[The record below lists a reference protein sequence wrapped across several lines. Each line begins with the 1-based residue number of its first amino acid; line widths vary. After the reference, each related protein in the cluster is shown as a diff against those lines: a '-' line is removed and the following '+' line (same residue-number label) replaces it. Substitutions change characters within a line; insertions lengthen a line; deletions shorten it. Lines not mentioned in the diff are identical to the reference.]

1 MMSRVRVGQLPPVG
15 CCWRA
20 FRSELGRASQ
30 HHHRPSRIGRP
41 GRHPLR
47 PRHRAGMDALID
59 RATSVSLMQPDWEAN
74 MTIVDQ
80 ANAGR

>member
-1 MMSRVRVGQLPPVG
+1 
-15 CCWRA
+15 
-20 FRSELGRASQ
+20 
-30 HHHRPSRIGRP
+30 
-41 GRHPLR
+41 
-47 PRHRAGMDALID
+47 MDALID